1 MNGKIAA
8 KNSMALP
15 SIAKQ
20 MNIMQKN
27 IAKLVTIWGGKP
39 TSKADSFFSNAKFR
53 ENAYESQFKA
63 RDKQPTKVEGK
74 EKSGGG
80 ILSMLSGLVGPIIA
94 IISAIGTKIV
104 TGVGDLMK
112 KIKPLITFFGALG
125 SVVMGISKIFRKII
139 GFFIKSPLGRLLGLA
154 AVAVGIDKLFDDSD
168 ADEGDVGGDTGG
180 ESKKT
185 SLGEKIAY
193 TGVAAYGAKVGV
205 DTIKENLSK
214 RKPEVPKKPGFLMSA
229 EEKIAEN
236 AAKKGAAQSKWGR
249 FLIWLERRAPRL
261 FARIGL
267 KLATMGGLAAVP
279 VAGWVV
285 AIVSFGF
292 LIWDAYYVYELWTEY
307 NNSPE
312 SKDSQSSES
321 TKPSA
326 YVIDQNLTVPPKP
339 TQVPVAPPAG
349 GSKGFGETG
358 GGAATGMPN
367 RTPSSQGITP
377 SRVSTN
383 LLDLIASAESGKA
396 GYDAANKG
404 KAGDTPGGMPGLS
417 NMKVADVM
425 RLQKEK
431 KLFAAGRY
439 QIVPD
444 TLAELI
450 KGTYGNTG
458 VSLNDTFNAAT
469 QDKLVTALINKRL
482 QQGGGDPFKTQLALS
497 QEFAS
502 IADPSTGKS
511 YYAGKGNNKAS
522 ISTEQIQASLSGTG
536 TKINGGAIASASMS
550 QADLHNA
557 YMSEMSIRDSEL
569 AEVFRSTPMY
579 GGQNSGSTQ
588 IASLVKAT
596 PYEREFYKNLVA
608 TVAL

>member
-1 MNGKIAA
+1 MATSRLANILQQEYKTKGLIGGAASAVSGRLREKLDIRNALFSGGGIGSILGTKIFGKGYSATRKNGASASTSPNALGSGSSSELQDINTNSKITA

-15 SIAKQ
+15 SMAKQ

-27 IAKLVTIWGGKP
+27 IAKLVTTFGGKP
-39 TSKADSFFSNAKFR
+39 STKADSFFSNSKFR
-53 ENAYESQFKA
+53 ENQYESQFKA
-63 RDKQPTKVEGK
+63 GDKQPTKVEGK

-112 KIKPLITFFGALG
+112 KIKPLITFFGVLG

-285 AIVSFGF
+285 AIVSFGL

-312 SKDSQSSES
+312 SKDSQSSDS
-321 TKPSA
+321 T
-326 YVIDQNLTVPPKP
+326 
-339 TQVPVAPPAG
+339 
-349 GSKGFGETG
+349 
-358 GGAATGMPN
+358 
-367 RTPSSQGITP
+367 
-377 SRVSTN
+377 
-383 LLDLIASAESGKA
+383 
-396 GYDAANKG
+396 
-404 KAGDTPGGMPGLS
+404 
-417 NMKVADVM
+417 
-425 RLQKEK
+425 
-431 KLFAAGRY
+431 
-439 QIVPD
+439 
-444 TLAELI
+444 
-450 KGTYGNTG
+450 
-458 VSLNDTFNAAT
+458 
-469 QDKLVTALINKRL
+469 
-482 QQGGGDPFKTQLALS
+482 
-497 QEFAS
+497 
-502 IADPSTGKS
+502 
-511 YYAGKGNNKAS
+511 
-522 ISTEQIQASLSGTG
+522 
-536 TKINGGAIASASMS
+536 
-550 QADLHNA
+550 
-557 YMSEMSIRDSEL
+557 
-569 AEVFRSTPMY
+569 
-579 GGQNSGSTQ
+579 
-588 IASLVKAT
+588 
-596 PYEREFYKNLVA
+596 
-608 TVAL
+608 